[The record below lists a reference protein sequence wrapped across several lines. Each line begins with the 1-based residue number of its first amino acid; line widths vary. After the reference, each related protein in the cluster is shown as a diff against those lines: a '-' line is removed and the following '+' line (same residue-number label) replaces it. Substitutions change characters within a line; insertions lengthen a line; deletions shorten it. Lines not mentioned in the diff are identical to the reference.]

1 MKGDHIKYRER
12 DYKYQLV
19 EDYAV
24 DTCLVGFEVIQE
36 LFQLSKGGRLT
47 IHAGYAWDGASG
59 PTFDTADSMRGSLV
73 HDVLYQMMREGF
85 IPVTCKDLADWIFYQ
100 ILIEDGMSE
109 SRAGIWHMAVSRY
122 AESSC
127 RPDSGNKEIKVAP

>member
-12 DYKYQLV
+12 DFKYQLV
-19 EDYAV
+19 EDYSV
-24 DTCLVGFEVIQE
+24 DTSMVGFEVNQE
-36 LFQLSKGGRLT
+36 LFQLSKGGKLT

-73 HDVLYQMMREGF
+73 HDVLYQMMREKF
-85 IPVTCKDLADWIFYQ
+85 IPVACKDLADWIFYQ

-127 RPDSGNKEIKVAP
+127 RPGSGSKEIKTAP